1 MCIKLKVVCQP
12 STPAPT
18 RKRRQ
23 STKDL
28 FARLAWCEE
37 QLRRTIDDRNQC
49 DECLPSTET
58 STDEVAEKLSEIRSA
73 SKAPSA
79 TATAKT

>member
-1 MCIKLKVVCQP
+1 RKLACRLCQKRKKKCNRKSPCSMCIKLKVVCQP

-37 QLRRTIDDRNQC
+37 QLRR
-49 DECLPSTET
+49 
-58 STDEVAEKLSEIRSA
+58 
-73 SKAPSA
+73 
-79 TATAKT
+79 